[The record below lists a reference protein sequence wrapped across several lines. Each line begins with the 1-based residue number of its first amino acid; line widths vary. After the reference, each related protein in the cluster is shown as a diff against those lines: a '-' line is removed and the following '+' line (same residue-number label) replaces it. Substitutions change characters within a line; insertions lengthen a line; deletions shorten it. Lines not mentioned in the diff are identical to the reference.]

1 MEAIRLQQIVQEDG
15 ELHIPNVPV
24 VKGQQVEVL
33 LLFRSVPSKLKRRH
47 MTARELL
54 NSELIGLWK
63 ERTDIA
69 DSSVYASQLRE
80 QAQRRLGISD
90 DYFLYI

>member
-1 MEAIRLQQIVQEDG
+1 MEAIRIQQIVQEDG

-33 LLFRSVPSKLKRRH
+33 LLFRSVSPKLKRRH
-47 MTARELL
+47 MTALDLL

-63 ERTDIA
+63 DRTDIT
-69 DSSVYASQLRE
+69 DSSVYARQLRE
-80 QAQRRLGISD
+80 QAQQRPGIGDAYS
-90 DYFLYI
+90 